1 MFEAFQESDYRR
13 FWVSQF
19 FSNIGSWMQTVA
31 QGYLVYRLT
40 DSPFLL
46 GFVGFA
52 NAIPSF
58 FLMLFGGVLA
68 DHLDR
73 RLVVKVSQWAQALSA
88 FALSLLIWSGHLHVW
103 HIVAAAVVS
112 GIAISF
118 SAPAWQAMVLD
129 LLDDRSRLA
138 NAVAMN
144 SLQFQLSRALGP
156 LLAGLTL
163 SLYGEFWCF
172 FFNAVSFLPLI
183 WILGRIKPRQ
193 QKVESTDALWARLRA
208 GFAYV
213 LTDRVI
219 ILVLCVAA
227 AASAFG
233 YPYINLMPIVA
244 RRLYSGAD
252 EARGLGYLMT
262 AIGAG
267 AMLGSL
273 ALSVKT
279 PPRRWMLPTI
289 VITLTIFG
297 AALSGIGYLHWHG
310 TVMTL
315 LVLCGASMVSCL
327 ALCNTSIQRRVPDH
341 MRGRVLSMYTF
352 SFYAFLP
359 FGNLASGVV
368 AEHRGIGLTLALLGA
383 ALLISA
389 IIAAVAVRTRKKGR
403 TIYGDV
409 PLPNVADQ

>member
-31 QGYLVYRLT
+31 QGYLVYHLT

-73 RLVVKVSQWAQALSA
+73 RRVVRISQWAQALSA
-88 FALSLLIWSGHLHVW
+88 FALSVLIWTGHIHVW
-103 HIVAAAVVS
+103 HIVAAAVVT

-156 LLAGLTL
+156 LLAGITL
-163 SLYGEFWCF
+163 SAYGPFWCF
-172 FFNAVSFLPLI
+172 FFNALSFLPLI
-183 WILGRIKPRQ
+183 WILDTIKARQ
-193 QKVESTDALWARLRA
+193 QKVESTDALWTRLRA

-219 ILVLCVAA
+219 ILVLAIAA

-233 YPYINLMPIVA
+233 YPYLNLMPMVA
-244 RRLYSGAD
+244 RQLYGTAT

-267 AMLGSL
+267 AMTGSL

-289 VITLTIFG
+289 VVLLTLFG
-297 AALSGIGYLHWHG
+297 AALAGVGYVRWTG
-310 TVMTL
+310 VVML
-315 LVLCGASMVSCL
+315 MLFLCGLAMVTCL

-359 FGNLASGVV
+359 FGNLASGVI
-368 AEHRGIGLTLALLGA
+368 AEHYGIGVTLALLGA
-383 ALLISA
+383 ALLASA
-389 IIAAVAVRTRKKGR
+389 FLAAMAVRMR
-403 TIYGDV
+403 TA
-409 PLPNVADQ
+409 NR

>member
-1 MFEAFQESDYRR
+1 VFEAFQETDYRR

-40 DSPFLL
+40 DSAFLL

-52 NAIPSF
+52 NAIPAF

-73 RLVVKVSQWAQALSA
+73 RRVVQISQWAQALSA
-88 FALSLLIWSGHLHVW
+88 LALAILIKSGHLAVW
-103 HIVAAAVVS
+103 HIVVAAVVS

-163 SLYGEFWCF
+163 SVYGSFWCF

-183 WILGRIKPRQ
+183 WILGRIKKRQ
-193 QKVESTDALWARLRA
+193 QPVVSTDALWARLRA

-213 LTDRVI
+213 LTNRVI
-219 ILVLCVAA
+219 VLVLCIAA

-233 YPYINLMPIVA
+233 YPYLNLMPMVA
-244 RRLYSGAD
+244 RQLYGHVN

-267 AMLGSL
+267 AMIGSL
-273 ALSVKT
+273 TLSVRT
-279 PPRRWMLPTI
+279 PPRRLMLPAI
-289 VITLTIFG
+289 VILLTIFG
-297 AALSGIGYLHWHG
+297 AALAGVGYIRWTG
-310 TVMTL
+310 TVMVM
-315 LVLCGASMVSCL
+315 LVVCGAAMVSCL
-327 ALCNTSIQRRVPDH
+327 ALCNTSIQQRVPDH

-368 AEHRGIGLTLALLGA
+368 AEHHGIGVTLAILGA
-383 ALLISA
+383 ALLLSA
-389 IIAAVAVRTRKKGR
+389 FVAAFFVRTRKRGK

-409 PLPNVADQ
+409 PLPMDF

>member
-1 MFEAFQESDYRR
+1 VFEAFQEPDYRR
-13 FWVSQF
+13 FWTSQF

-58 FLMLFGGVLA
+58 FLMLFGGVVA
-68 DHLDR
+68 DHFDR
-73 RLVVKVSQWAQALSA
+73 RQVVRLSQWAQALTA
-88 FALSLLIWSGHLHVW
+88 MALAILIRAGQIAVW
-103 HIVAAAVVS
+103 HIVVAAIVT

-144 SLQFQLSRALGP
+144 SLQFQLSRAIGP
-156 LLAGLTL
+156 LLAGITL
-163 SLYGEFWCF
+163 SAYGSFWCF

-183 WILGRIKPRQ
+183 WILGRIKTRQ
-193 QKVESTDALWARLRA
+193 QPVASTEALWARMRA

-213 LTDRVI
+213 LGDRMVI
-219 ILVLCVAA
+219 VVLCVAA

-233 YPYINLMPIVA
+233 YPYINLMPVVA
-244 RRLYSGAD
+244 RQLFPSE
-252 EARGLGYLMT
+252 EARGLGYLMM

-267 AMLGSL
+267 AMLGSG
-273 ALSVKT
+273 ALSIRT
-279 PPRRWMLPTI
+279 PPRKAMLPTI

-297 AALSGIGYLHWHG
+297 AALAGVGYIRWH
-310 TVMTL
+310 TPVFAL
-315 LVLCGASMVSCL
+315 LVICGASMVVCL
-327 ALCNTSIQRRVPDH
+327 ALCNTSVQQRVPDH

-359 FGNLASGVV
+359 FGNLVSGVI

-383 ALLISA
+383 ALLLSA
-389 IIAAVAVRTRKKGR
+389 FLAAIAVRTRRKGR

-409 PLPNVADQ
+409 PVPMDF

>member
-1 MFEAFQESDYRR
+1 MFEAFQERDYRR

-40 DSPFLL
+40 DSAFLL

-52 NAIPSF
+52 SSIPSF
-58 FLMLFGGVLA
+58 FLMLFGGVIA
-68 DHLDR
+68 DHFDR
-73 RLVVKVSQWAQALSA
+73 RRVVRLSQWAQALSA
-88 FALSLLIWSGHLHVW
+88 LGLAAAIYTGHIAVW
-103 HIVAAAVVS
+103 HIVVAAVVS

-156 LLAGLTL
+156 LLAGLAL
-163 SLYGEFWCF
+163 STYGPFWCF

-183 WILGRIKPRQ
+183 WILGRLKPRQ
-193 QKVESTDALWARLRA
+193 QPVESTGALWARLRE

-213 LTDRVI
+213 RSQRVI
-219 ILVLCVAA
+219 VLVLLIAA

-233 YPYINLMPIVA
+233 YPYINLMPMVA
-244 RRLYSGAD
+244 RQLFRAN

-262 AIGAG
+262 AIGGG
-267 AMLGSL
+267 AMIGSL
-273 ALSVKT
+273 ALSVRT
-279 PPRRWMLPTI
+279 PPRHAMLPTI
-289 VITLTIFG
+289 VILLTIFG
-297 AALSGIGYLHWHG
+297 AALAGVGFVHWQG
-310 TVMTL
+310 AVFAL
-315 LVLCGASMVSCL
+315 LVVCGATMVTCL
-327 ALCNTSIQRRVPDH
+327 ALCNTTIQRRVPDF

-359 FGNLASGVV
+359 FGNLASGVI
-368 AEHRGIGLTLALLGA
+368 AEHRGIGVTLALFGA
-383 ALLISA
+383 ALLVSA
-389 IIAAVAVRTRKKGR
+389 MLAAVALRTRKRGG
-403 TIYGDV
+403 TLYGEVKV
-409 PLPNVADQ
+409 PTTVDF